1 MSKINFGALVLIH
14 LLCLQI
20 ELPAQ
25 YPAKEAKP
33 EASAVSGR
41 VTSKGEPVIG
51 AMVSLQPERITVS
64 PDPNSIFQAR
74 TDRSGKYRIN
84 GVAAGR
90 YSISAGAW

>member
-1 MSKINFGALVLIH
+1 
-14 LLCLQI
+14 
-20 ELPAQ
+20 
-25 YPAKEAKP
+25 
-33 EASAVSGR
+33 
-41 VTSKGEPVIG
+41 
-51 AMVSLQPERITVS
+51 MVSLQPERITVS